1 VVSAGGGVVFD
12 GRTLSPREAAREL
25 GVDYLL
31 EGSVRKEESRLR
43 VTVHLKDARSG
54 TELWTMRAEEVLAD
68 VFALQDR
75 LAERVAGAIEP
86 LVQDVGIQ
94 KVFRQP
100 VPNLDSYDLYLRAL
114 HLFRDSQR
122 PEMLRAIELLE
133 RALTLDP
140 TNPLVLGQSA
150 ICHRQVVDHDWAHD
164 TAAFRRRGLDH
175 AERAVAVAPHDS
187 RSLALAAAS
196 LPGLQPDSERP
207 LQLSDRA
214 VALNPASA
222 FAWLISGSVRL
233 RLGHPDVAAEHLETA
248 LRLDP
253 ISTDG
258 DFARMYLALARF
270 EQRRFEE
277 ALALFR
283 MTTKRLPISYAILA
297 SLNGHLG
304 RFDAARTALSMFDA
318 LEAGPIEKFARL
330 WFPGE
335 AHRSMFQTGV
345 DLAIAAGRTSMRIV
359 TSA

>member
-1 VVSAGGGVVFD
+1 
-12 GRTLSPREAAREL
+12 
-25 GVDYLL
+25 
-31 EGSVRKEESRLR
+31 
-43 VTVHLKDARSG
+43 
-54 TELWTMRAEEVLAD
+54 VLAD

-133 RALTLDP
+133 RALALDP

-150 ICHRQVVDHDWAHD
+150 ICHRQVVDHDWAD
-164 TAAFRRRGLDH
+164 DAAAFRRRGLDH

-214 VALNPASA
+214 IALNPASA

-233 RLGHPDVAAEHLETA
+233 RLGHPDEAAEHLETA

-283 MTTKRLPISYAILA
+283 MTT
-297 SLNGHLG
+297 
-304 RFDAARTALSMFDA
+304 LSMFDA
-318 LEAGPIEKFARL
+318 LEAGPIQKFVGL
-330 WFPGE
+330 WFPRE
-335 AHRSMFQTGV
+335 PYRSMFQAGI
-345 DLAIAAGRTSMRIV
+345 DLAIMPERSSTRIE